1 MQSAGVKGAA
11 TRKRRAVAKTT
22 AARKVRGAAGAKA
35 ATPKKRTAVDKNTA
49 ATKKGRA
56 AATTAAAGRRLQS
69 RDDIDQLIYRAA
81 SKPLSYDFPAEC
93 TSLRV
98 VRRHEGGVVYSGL
111 RFGRPVLVQDEGT
124 LADMAPEI
132 GDECVTILEF
142 RTISDR
148 SKYLGK
154 SRLYASRRRTV

>member
-1 MQSAGVKGAA
+1 MLSAGVKGAA

-22 AARKVRGAAGAKA
+22 AARKLRGAAGGKA
-35 ATPKKRTAVDKNTA
+35 ATPKKRTAVGKNTA

-56 AATTAAAGRRLQS
+56 AATNATAGRRSQS
-69 RDDIDQLIYRAA
+69 RDDIDRLICRTA
-81 SKPLSYDFPAEC
+81 SRPLSYDFRAEC
-93 TSLRV
+93 TLLRV
-98 VRRHEGGVVYSGL
+98 VRRHEGGEVYSGL

-142 RTISDR
+142 RTIADR
-148 SKYLGK
+148 SKYLRK
-154 SRLYASRRRTV
+154 SGLYANRRRTV